1 MIKNKAGET
10 IITWQMLLVVI
21 MTSCGIYASGIVS
34 GYFYFR
40 AESLSKADA
49 RDKVVDEIKR
59 QVDQLPTQQ
68 DINQAV
74 KEDER
79 K

>member
-1 MIKNKAGET
+1 MIKNRAGET
-10 IITWQMLLVVI
+10 VVTWQMLLVVVI
-21 MTSCGIYASGIVS
+21 TSCGIYACGVMS

-40 AESLSKADA
+40 GEYLPKAAA
-49 RDKVVDEIKR
+49 RDKVVNEIKK

-68 DINQAV
+68 ELKKAV
-74 KEDER
+74 KEDS